1 MAWLWIVLA
10 LILAIGPIAYLVPS
24 RRDRRLAK
32 LRMQA
37 RLEGG
42 LVELENLPKLNAQAH
57 ERVSAG
63 GIARDPKQPCARYL
77 LAGGKALRDTPEL
90 QVLKHPDGSW
100 QRDPAV
106 GRPVAA
112 TWLAL
117 LESAAEGLPSDTL
130 AIALRD
136 RHVSVCWLESHPAD
150 EATVTALYGALRAL
164 RDAACELAKPL
175 EEDEM
180 P

>member
-10 LILAIGPIAYLVPS
+10 LILAIGPIAYLMPS

-42 LVELENLPKLNAQAH
+42 LVELENLPKLNAEAH

-63 GIARDPKQPCARYL
+63 GVPRDPKQPCARYL
-77 LAGGKALRDTPEL
+77 LAGGKALRGTPEL
-90 QVLKHPDGSW
+90 QVLKHPDGNW
-100 QRDPAV
+100 RRDPAV
-106 GRPVAA
+106 GAPVADA
-112 TWLAL
+112 WVAL
-117 LESAAEGLPSDTL
+117 LADAAGGFPADAL

-150 EATVTALYGALRAL
+150 EATVTALFAALRAL
-164 RDAACELAKPL
+164 RDAACELATPL
-175 EEDEM
+175 VEDEAT
-180 P
+180 